1 MAMQHRAPSINDLM
15 AALVAELE
23 EGEVPT
29 PLAQEFTLANI
40 WADLSRLAGEELP
53 AAPRAIVG
61 GPVPVTILPID
72 PERYVYADPAIYF
85 AEQAD

>member
-1 MAMQHRAPSINDLM
+1 MTINEAMAR
-15 AALVAELE
+15 LVEELT

-29 PLAQEFTLANI
+29 PLAQEFTLANV
-40 WADLSRLAGEELP
+40 WADLARLAGEDLP

-72 PERYVYADPAIYF
+72 PERYAYADPALYF